1 MLRLRAVLRGH
12 GRLLGSILLRR
23 YRSDVLRRAGRL
35 RVDRRHGRLL
45 WCSSGSRGSA
55 RCGRNRRL
63 CGEAGRR
70 DRGTCPVVM
79 PENYITMFATPTREA
94 ACKIIEKAEMKI
106 MQAAAVIRSG
116 EEFAEPDITITDRLI
131 SGIVNDLF
139 YPVCV
144 HAKKFYVTDACISC
158 GKCERVC
165 PTQNV
170 HLESGRPVWGKKC
183 THCMAC
189 ICRCPAEAIEYGKH
203 SRGLPRYTFPESEK

>member
-1 MLRLRAVLRGH
+1 
-12 GRLLGSILLRR
+12 
-23 YRSDVLRRAGRL
+23 
-35 RVDRRHGRLL
+35 
-45 WCSSGSRGSA
+45 
-55 RCGRNRRL
+55 
-63 CGEAGRR
+63 
-70 DRGTCPVVM
+70 M
-79 PENYITMFATPTREA
+79 PENYIAMFATPTREA
-94 ACKIIEKAEMKI
+94 ARKIIEKAEKRI
-106 MQAAAVIRSG
+106 TQAAAVIRSG
-116 EEFAEPDITITDRLI
+116 EEFAEPVITITDRLI

-165 PTQNV
+165 PTQHV